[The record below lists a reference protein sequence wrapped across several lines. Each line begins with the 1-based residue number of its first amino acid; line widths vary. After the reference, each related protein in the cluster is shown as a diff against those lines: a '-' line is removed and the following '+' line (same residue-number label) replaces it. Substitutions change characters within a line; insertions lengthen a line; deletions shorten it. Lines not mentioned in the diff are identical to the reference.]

1 MFKGKAGGFLPRDT
15 VYATADMRIRAM
27 ERYLLTRERLERL
40 LDAKSV
46 EDALKVLSECGY
58 AEVREPTPSAL
69 EESLF
74 AERAKTYA
82 LLASIAPETHFLD
95 VFRLR
100 YDYHNL
106 KVLIKSEATGE
117 DADRLFIDSG
127 RVPAAELAERYRT
140 QKWAELPGTM
150 GSAAAKAREV
160 LAATADPQRCDFV
173 LDQACYRDIRAAA
186 DASGD
191 TFLKDYATLL
201 VDSANLR
208 ATVRWLRQGR
218 GPERL
223 DSVLIEGGS
232 VSVGTLRSLPS
243 GGEGVAAAF
252 SGTLEKAG
260 ILGAEAV
267 KNRAVPL
274 TAFEKCVD
282 DTLML
287 YLRKAKYIPFGAP
300 PLIGY
305 LGAKETELSA
315 VRTALGGRMAGVSAA
330 MIRERLRECYV

>member
-1 MFKGKAGGFLPRDT
+1 MPKDT

-27 ERYLLTRERLERL
+27 ERLLLTRDRLERL

-46 EDALKVLSECGY
+46 EDALKVLGECGY

-106 KVLIKSEATGE
+106 KVLVKSEATGE

-127 RVPAAELAERYRT
+127 RMSAARLADCYRA
-140 QKWAELPGTM
+140 QKWTDMPGAM
-150 GSAAAKAREV
+150 GAAACKAREV

-173 LDQACYRDIRAAA
+173 LDQACYQDIRTAAA
-186 DASGD
+186 ASGD
-191 TFLKDYATLL
+191 AFLGDYVTLL

-208 ATVRWLRQGR
+208 AVVRWLRQGR
-218 GPERL
+218 EPERL
-223 DSVLIEGGS
+223 DSVLLEGGS
-232 VSVGTLRSLPS
+232 VPVKDLRSLPV
-243 GGEGVAAAF
+243 GGEGFANLF
-252 SGTLEKAG
+252 SKTLEKAAT
-260 ILGAEAV
+260 LGTEAV

-274 TAFEKCVD
+274 TVFEKCVD

-287 YLRKAKYIPFGAP
+287 FLRKAKYVPFGPP

-315 VRTALGGRMAGVSAA
+315 VRTALGGRMAGVSAE